1 MQPYIIIVLLFF
13 MFFAVNRI
21 KQLYDL
27 LEAYYKAIQSKD
39 QYRITR
45 LTDQVE
51 EELNVKI
58 VQ

>member
-13 MFFAVNRI
+13 LFFAVDRI

-51 EELNVKI
+51 EELNVR
-58 VQ
+58 